1 MQPTTTKKLLSFS
14 IFFLLF
20 TVRSIS
26 QQSPVDALSK
36 YYNSYPEEK
45 IYLWFN
51 KTAFVAGET
60 IWFKGYV
67 FSGYDVSYISSSLF
81 VELYDAQKKLIG
93 TKLLPIISG
102 VSEGS
107 IDTDNKLNEGVYF
120 IRAYTT
126 WMLNFNDHFQYI
138 KQLLIYNPASTK
150 KLTVDNGAW
159 KAAAIPE
166 GGSLINGIETKVA
179 VRRYSTAALNTKWS
193 GYLYEESN
201 PQLKIKE
208 FHALDENVGV
218 FSFTP
223 VAGKKY
229 YVNVKDNLENEKTC
243 PLPLVKNSGVSLS
256 VEIAGDSIT
265 YRLNFKDIPDN
276 GNGYQVIAEIQHQP
290 IHHALLKRT
299 AAELTMS
306 IPVKDLNN
314 GILHLTVFDPALQ
327 VAAERLVFL
336 NQSKLEYDSSV
347 IAQQTISFQP
357 RAQNKLL
364 LEVDSVNWIS
374 YSIAVEDATSSL
386 PQQQENILSAL
397 WLSSD
402 LINPIQNAAAY
413 FDRPGKIKS
422 DALDALLISEKWMR
436 FNWNDI
442 INNKYPSMRHL
453 PLRYLSYT
461 GKVTK
466 GNKLK
471 PKEEVNLILFF
482 PDSSTQF
489 LHGVTDSAGNIAMD
503 NVLFNNEA
511 KIFYQLNTK
520 KYSAKLIDI
529 NFERNNQFIPYQLP
543 LPETPFKLEAIT
555 GIDKRPA
562 WVQRANHTISMEK
575 AIEEKYKTL
584 LEVVVLSRM
593 KTATE
598 KLNEQLSSGLF
609 NSNNEIIFDFVNDQ
623 QNAIGYYNILQWLQ
637 GRVAGLTINFED
649 GQYVPYIRGSAAT
662 LYLDEMRT
670 DPSLISSVNV
680 SDIAM
685 IKIIKGPFGLMTGGA
700 GGTIAIYTARGNMR
714 PAQKEPSLPNNKI
727 KGYDIVKKFFSPY
740 YDIKSVPQPDTDTRD
755 LLLWQ
760 TILAPTIEID
770 KTRVVFFNNDSSKR
784 YKVIIQGITGT
795 GLPVYVERLIEPD
808 QKAF

>member
-1 MQPTTTKKLLSFS
+1 MQPVTIKKLLSFL
-14 IFFLLF
+14 IFILF
-20 TVRSIS
+20 FRANSFS
-26 QQSPVDALSK
+26 QQSPVDALTK
-36 YYNSYPEEK
+36 YYNNYPEEK

-51 KTAFVAGET
+51 KTAYVAGET
-60 IWFKGYV
+60 IWFKAYV
-67 FSGYDVSYISSSLF
+67 FSGYDLAYISSSLF

-126 WMLNFNDHFQYI
+126 WMLNFNDRFQYI

-166 GGSLINGIETKVA
+166 GGSLVNGIETKVA
-179 VRRYSTAALNTKWS
+179 VRRFSTTVLNTKWS
-193 GYLYEESN
+193 GYLYEENN

-208 FHALDENVGV
+208 FNSLDENVAV

-223 VAGKKY
+223 EARKKY
-229 YVNVKDNLENEKTC
+229 YVSIKDEMGNDKIS

-256 VEIAGDSIT
+256 VENAGDSII
-265 YRLNFKDIPDN
+265 YRLKFKDIPDN

-290 IHHALLKRT
+290 IHHAMLKRT

-314 GILHLTVFDPALQ
+314 GILHLTVFDPAMQ

-357 RAQNKLL
+357 RGQNKLL
-364 LEVDSVNWIS
+364 LKVDSVNWIS
-374 YSIAVEDATSSL
+374 YAIAVEDATASL

-397 WLSSD
+397 WLTTD
-402 LINPIQNAAAY
+402 LINPIQNARAY
-413 FDRPGKIKS
+413 FDHPGKSKA

-436 FNWNDI
+436 FNWSDI
-442 INNKYPSMRHL
+442 INNKYPQMRYL
-453 PLRYLSYT
+453 PQRYLSYT
-461 GKVTK
+461 GRVTR

-471 PKEEVNLILFF
+471 PNEEVNLILYL

-489 LHGVTDSAGNIAMD
+489 LHAVSDSTGNIAMD
-503 NVLFNNEA
+503 NVLFINEA
-511 KIFYQLNTK
+511 KIFYQLNSK
-520 KYSAKLIDI
+520 KYSARLIDI

-543 LPETPFKLEAIT
+543 LPETPFRLEAVT
-555 GIDKRPA
+555 GVDKQPP
-562 WVQRANHTISMEK
+562 WMQRARRTVSMEK
-575 AIEEKYKTL
+575 DIEDKYKTL
-584 LEVVVLSRM
+584 LEVVVRSKLQ
-593 KTATE
+593 TATE

-609 NSNNEIIFDFVNDQ
+609 NSNNEIVFDFVNDQ
-623 QNAIGYYNILQWLQ
+623 QHATGYYNILEWMQ
-637 GRVAGLTINFED
+637 GRVAGLSVNFEN
-649 GQYVPYIRGSAAT
+649 GVFVPYIRGSQAT
-662 LYLDEMRT
+662 IYIDEIRT
-670 DPSLISSVNV
+670 DPSLVTSINVN
-680 SDIAM
+680 DIAM
-685 IKIIKGPFGLMTGGA
+685 IKVIKGPFALMTGGG
-700 GGTIAIYTARGNMR
+700 GGTIAIYTLRGNMR

-740 YDIKSVPQPDTDTRD
+740 YDVKSVPQPDTDTRD

-760 TILAPTIEID
+760 TMLAPTIEID
-770 KTRVVFFNNDSSKR
+770 KTRAVFFNNDSSKR

-795 GLPVYVERLIEPD
+795 GLPVYIEKVIEPD
-808 QKAF
+808 QKSF

>member
-1 MQPTTTKKLLSFS
+1 MQPAKKLLSLL
-14 IFFLLF
+14 IFFLF
-20 TVRSIS
+20 FIARSAS
-26 QQSPVDALSK
+26 QPSPVDALKK
-36 YYNSYPEEK
+36 YYNNYPEEK

-51 KTAFVAGET
+51 KTAYVAGET
-60 IWFKGYV
+60 ILFKGYV
-67 FSGYDVSYISSSLF
+67 FSEYELSYISSSLF

-102 VSEGS
+102 VAEGS

-126 WMLNFNDHFQYI
+126 WMLNFNNHFQFI
-138 KQLLIYNPASTK
+138 KQQLIYNPASTK

-179 VRRYSTAALNTKWS
+179 VRRYSTTVLNTKWS

-201 PQLKIKE
+201 PQLKIRE
-208 FHALDENVGV
+208 FNSLDENVGV

-223 VAGKKY
+223 EARKRY
-229 YVNVKDNLENEKTC
+229 YVNVKDELGNDKIC
-243 PLPLVKNSGVSLS
+243 SLPLVKNSGVSLS
-256 VEIAGDSIT
+256 VENAGDSIT
-265 YRLNFKDIPDN
+265 YRLKFKDIPGN

-290 IHHALLKRT
+290 IHHAMVKRT

-306 IPVKDLNN
+306 IAAKDLGN
-314 GILHLTVFDPALQ
+314 GILHLTVFDKELQ

-357 RAQNKLL
+357 RSQNKLL
-364 LEVDSVNWIS
+364 LKVDSVNWIS
-374 YSIAVEDATSSL
+374 YTIAVEDATSSL

-397 WLSSD
+397 WLSTD

-413 FDRPGKIKS
+413 FDHPGKIKV

-436 FNWNDI
+436 YNWNDI
-442 INNKYPSMRHL
+442 INNKYPPVRHL
-453 PLRYLSYT
+453 PQRYLSYT

-471 PKEEVNLILFF
+471 PREEVNLVLFF
-482 PDSSTQF
+482 PDSSKQF
-489 LHGVTDSAGNIAMD
+489 LHAISDSTGNIALD
-503 NVLFNNEA
+503 NVLFINEA

-520 KYSAKLIDI
+520 KYSAKQIDI

-543 LPETPFKLEAIT
+543 LPETPFRVEAIT
-555 GIDKRPA
+555 RVDKQPA
-562 WVQRANHTISMEK
+562 WVQRASHAVSMEK
-575 AIEEKYKTL
+575 DIEDKYRTL
-584 LEVVVLSRM
+584 LEVVVRSKL
-593 KTATE
+593 KTATD

-609 NSNNEIIFDFVNDQ
+609 TSNNEIIFDFVNDQ
-623 QNAIGYYNILQWLQ
+623 QNAMGYYNILQWLQ

-649 GQYVPYIRGSAAT
+649 GQYVPYIRGSLAT
-662 LYLDEMRT
+662 LYLDEMLT
-670 DPSLISSVNV
+670 DPGMISTVNV

-685 IKIIKGPFGLMTGGA
+685 IKIIKGPFALMTGGG
-700 GGTIAIYTARGNMR
+700 GGTIAIYTARGNLR
-714 PAQKEPSLPNNKI
+714 PSQSEPSLPNNKI

-755 LLLWQ
+755 ILLWQ

-770 KTRVVFFNNDSSKR
+770 KTRVVFFNNDSSRR

-795 GLPVYVERLIEPD
+795 GLPVYIEKVIEPD